1 MARETTMATSF
12 KIYASVL
19 PTIGLPQPSRTYLHY
34 CTREGHNTPIYLR
47 TSGAQSSLA
56 VALAGRAAEGAAQE
70 KSTHR
75 PRHARAARVARTH
88 GTPARRAPSGAGRV
102 RAAGA
107 LLEPSARGPAPA
119 TSPAWSCDGR
129 RPERAAAADVLFSP
143 AICAPKSSHRAN
155 RSSYTFVNEPSCEAS
170 THLRHEGT
178 KHARIA

>member
-1 MARETTMATSF
+1 MARATTMATSF

-56 VALAGRAAEGAAQE
+56 VALAGRAAGGAAQE
-70 KSTHR
+70 RSMRR
-75 PRHARAARVARTH
+75 PRHAGAARVAR
-88 GTPARRAPSGAGRV
+88 ARDTCEAGPSGAGRV

-107 LLEPSARGPAPA
+107 LLEPSARGPAPPMP
-119 TSPAWSCDGR
+119 PAWLRDGR

-143 AICAPKSSHRAN
+143 ASCAPKSSHRAN